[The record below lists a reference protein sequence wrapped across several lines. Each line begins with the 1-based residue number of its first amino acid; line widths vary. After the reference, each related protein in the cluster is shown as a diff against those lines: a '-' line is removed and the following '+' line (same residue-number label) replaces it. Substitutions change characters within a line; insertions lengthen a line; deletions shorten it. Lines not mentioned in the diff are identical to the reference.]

1 MEFMYIP
8 DLYSQLGVFVG
19 ETSVPESGNNRLKW
33 FTFQVTN
40 LVPGTIVETY
50 QNNPLKEQNKNKM
63 VYSFHNVILNALG
76 NARDHQALTFLYQ

>member
-8 DLYSQLGVFVG
+8 DLYSQLVVFVG
-19 ETSVPESGNNRLKW
+19 ETSAPESGNYQLKW

-50 QNNPLKEQNKNKM
+50 Q
-63 VYSFHNVILNALG
+63 
-76 NARDHQALTFLYQ
+76 R